1 MGMPYGAEKGIF
13 MHITY
18 IGAGSNMDS
27 PHGGPL
33 QNLEQAALELKKN
46 FSLETKQIRASA
58 VYWTE
63 PQLLKEQAW
72 FANQVFELTITERM
86 CSGECLA
93 ILQKIERELGRTRNG
108 ARYGPRVIDLDLLL
122 FGQEI
127 SSSESLTLPHPR
139 LTERAFVLVPLA
151 ELVPDL
157 KLPGLGH
164 TVEKA
169 LASLEYR
176 LDGTRIFQA

>member
-1 MGMPYGAEKGIF
+1 
-13 MHITY
+13 MHIIY

-33 QNLEQAALELKKN
+33 QNLEQAAWALKKN
-46 FSLETKQIRASA
+46 FSLETKQVRASS

-72 FANQVFELTITERM
+72 FANQVFELTIAERM
-86 CSGECLA
+86 YSNECLA
-93 ILQKIERELGRTRNG
+93 ILQKIERDLGRTRNG

-122 FGQEI
+122 FDREI
-127 SSSESLTLPHPR
+127 SSSENLTLPHPR
-139 LTERAFVLVPLA
+139 LAERAFILVPLV
-151 ELVPDL
+151 ELAPAL
-157 KLPGLGH
+157 NLPGFGR
-164 TVEKA
+164 TAEKA

-176 LDGTRIFQA
+176 LDGTCIFQA